1 LKRRLSAFGVL
12 PLWLCTPCYF
22 RFNDKKL
29 TMKIYTQLVLAL
41 ATSLTAVAALS
52 HVVLDDTIAAAGAA
66 YRAVLRVGHGC
77 EGAATNSLSV
87 TIPTGFVAA
96 QPLVK
101 SGWNITTKV
110 GKLAEPYEMHGT
122 KITESVQEITWTA
135 KGAEN
140 ALPNALADEFVFR
153 VTTPKKPGTAWFK
166 VIQGCEKGSLEWV
179 EIPAT
184 GQSAHGLKS
193 PAARLEIL
201 DVQAAG
207 DHSH

>member
-1 LKRRLSAFGVL
+1 
-12 PLWLCTPCYF
+12 
-22 RFNDKKL
+22 
-29 TMKIYTQLVLAL
+29 MKIYTQLVLAL

-87 TIPTGFVAA
+87 TISTGFVAA

-122 KITESVQEITWTA
+122 KITESV
-135 KGAEN
+135 
-140 ALPNALADEFVFR
+140 
-153 VTTPKKPGTAWFK
+153 
-166 VIQGCEKGSLEWV
+166 
-179 EIPAT
+179 
-184 GQSAHGLKS
+184 
-193 PAARLEIL
+193 
-201 DVQAAG
+201 
-207 DHSH
+207 